1 VVIRQTEVDGV
12 PTLVAPTT
20 GPTHA
25 GLVFR
30 VGQADETLARRGIT
44 HLLEHLVLHPVGLA
58 DYHYNGMTGAVVTHF
73 HLRGS
78 VDDIT
83 AFLTGVCRSLARL
96 DMDRLDTERSIV
108 LTEQS
113 SRVTGATSAM
123 PMWRHG
129 ARDHGLVS
137 FPEWGVHGI
146 TAGDLRSWAASH
158 FTRDNAVLWIAGD
171 DVPSGLSLDLPEGR
185 RRPVPSPSSALP
197 STPAYFTGSAHSTA
211 VDTVVRR
218 RPAGP
223 VFAGVLERQLFRTLR
238 QEGGMSYT
246 AATDYSPRG
255 DGYAVVTALADAL
268 PEKHEA
274 VLGGFVE
281 VLAALRAGR
290 IDDADV
296 ASVVSKAAD
305 SLGTQETDA
314 ARLPSVAFDLL
325 VNEPVRAIDEVV
337 TDLKAVTAEDV
348 HAVATEALATALL
361 MTPHGRKADWA
372 GYSAAPTSS
381 TGAVDG
387 TTYAGIGDASDRLIV
402 GPDGV
407 TRTWSSGEFATVRFD
422 SCVAVLALPDG
433 ARQLVGADGIN
444 VRIEPTLYR
453 DGGRIAID
461 ERVPPGVRVD
471 LPARDPSEI
480 PAPAPS
486 TTATAT
492 PVRSAADIRH
502 RITVGVL
509 AILTAVMGVAALVV
523 SIGMAI
529 GAFEPRVLGIIGI
542 WIIAGWLGRTFLKEW
557 RGD

>member
-1 VVIRQTEVDGV
+1 MVIRQTEVDGV
-12 PTLVAPTT
+12 PTLIAPTT

-73 HLRGS
+73 HLQGS
-78 VDDIT
+78 VNDIT
-83 AFLTGVCRSLARL
+83 AFLTGVCRSLDRL
-96 DMDRLDTERSIV
+96 DLDRLDTERSIV
-108 LTEQS
+108 LTEES
-113 SRVTGATSAM
+113 SRATGATSAM
-123 PMWRHG
+123 PLWRYG

-137 FPEWGVHGI
+137 YPEWGVHAV
-146 TAGDLRSWAASH
+146 TADDLRAWAAEH

-171 DVPSGLSLDLPEGR
+171 DVPPGLSLDLPAGR
-185 RRPVPSPSSALP
+185 RRPVPAPSSALP
-197 STPAYFTGSAHSTA
+197 ATPAYFGGSSHSTA

-223 VFAGVLERQLFRTLR
+223 VFAGVLERQLFRSLR
-238 QEGGMSYT
+238 QQDGLSYT

-274 VLGGFVE
+274 VLGGFIE

-305 SLGTQETDA
+305 ALGTQETDA

-325 VNEPVRAIDEVV
+325 VGEPVRAIDEVV
-337 TDLKAVTAEDV
+337 TDLKAVTTQDV

-372 GYSAAPTSS
+372 GYTAAPVSS
-381 TGAVDG
+381 ENAVIG
-387 TTYAGIGDASDRLIV
+387 TTYVGLGDASDRLIV
-402 GPDGV
+402 GADGV
-407 TRTWSSGEFATVRFD
+407 TRAWSSGEFATVRYD
-422 SCVAVLALPDG
+422 SCVAVLAFPDG
-433 ARQLVGADGIN
+433 ARQLVGADGIT

-453 DGGRIAID
+453 DGVRIAID
-461 ERVPPGVRVD
+461 DRIPQGVRVD
-471 LPARDPSEI
+471 LPAREPSEI
-480 PAPAPS
+480 PTPAPR
-486 TTATAT
+486 TTATT
-492 PVRSAADIRH
+492 PAPAADIRH

-509 AILTAVMGVAALVV
+509 AVLTAVMGGLALVL

-529 GAFEPRVLGIIGI
+529 GKTEPRVLPIIGV
-542 WIIAGWLGRTFLKEW
+542 WIIAGYLGKKFLQEW